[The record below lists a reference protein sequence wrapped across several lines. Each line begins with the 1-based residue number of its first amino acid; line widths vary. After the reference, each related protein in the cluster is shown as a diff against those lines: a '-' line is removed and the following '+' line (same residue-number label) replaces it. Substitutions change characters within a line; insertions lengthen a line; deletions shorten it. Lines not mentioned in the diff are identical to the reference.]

1 MNSNSN
7 VSLQK
12 KLRFELPDMKNNNS
26 DTDTDDNVEN
36 KKYYEID
43 QYSEES
49 SSDKYDED
57 SDMKLSDDSE
67 SEDNITDD
75 DDDDND
81 DKNDGGDNDGDDNED
96 DDYNLLK
103 GLKWVKA
110 DLVSNIPD
118 FEDTSGLSKDINLPS
133 SPSPM
138 DFFSLF
144 LTQDL
149 IKYIIEQSNLYS
161 IQQKL
166 KIKPMDESELRKLI
180 GFLFYGSVVQLPS
193 KCDYWREQS
202 RQLIISDNISRN
214 RIEELLRMLHFS
226 NNTVAGDKCDKVQPL
241 IDFFNQR
248 SKLLLKPEEFVA
260 IDEHMVGFKGKTAPS
275 SLKQYMPNKPSKH
288 GFKLW
293 SKSGVSGY
301 VYHIEIY
308 SGSKKNSVKP
318 TSSFDNASLKLKTR
332 SAYAT
337 SKIDRQLLKR
347 SEDRKAVGLSGLV
360 VLDLAKDSPRGTKFF
375 ADNYFGSVALIRKM
389 TTLGYERGFY
399 DYCSTNDKQ
408 CIVVVWKDTKRVLI
422 GSNQNGINPVGYFK
436 RWNKDQKK
444 KVDVPAPE
452 IVRQYNKYMGGV
464 DTTGMLCSLHPI
476 QFRSKK
482 WYMRLVWRIFDL
494 MILNSWLI
502 SKFILGRDGNWRIER
517 LFEFKLYIA
526 RALLQ
531 TSRYPTPVTF
541 KYINDG
547 SNKVDSSNESDDD
560 TLISSSIKRGR
571 RESKLSVSNDVRY
584 DSYNH

>member
-202 RQLIISDNISRN
+202 RQLIISDNNMRCKS
-214 RIEELLRMLHFS
+214 LCTYVKLS
-226 NNTVAGDKCDKVQPL
+226 QTVL
-241 IDFFNQR
+241 
-248 SKLLLKPEEFVA
+248 
-260 IDEHMVGFKGKTAPS
+260 
-275 SLKQYMPNKPSKH
+275 
-288 GFKLW
+288 
-293 SKSGVSGY
+293 
-301 VYHIEIY
+301 
-308 SGSKKNSVKP
+308 P
-318 TSSFDNASLKLKTR
+318 TS
-332 SAYAT
+332 
-337 SKIDRQLLKR
+337 I
-347 SEDRKAVGLSGLV
+347 
-360 VLDLAKDSPRGTKFF
+360 PMKFF
-375 ADNYFGSVALIRKM
+375 F
-389 TTLGYERGFY
+389 
-399 DYCSTNDKQ
+399 
-408 CIVVVWKDTKRVLI
+408 
-422 GSNQNGINPVGYFK
+422 VGK
-436 RWNKDQKK
+436 S
-444 KVDVPAPE
+444 KV
-452 IVRQYNKYMGGV
+452 
-464 DTTGMLCSLHPI
+464 
-476 QFRSKK
+476 
-482 WYMRLVWRIFDL
+482 
-494 MILNSWLI
+494 
-502 SKFILGRDGNWRIER
+502 
-517 LFEFKLYIA
+517 
-526 RALLQ
+526 
-531 TSRYPTPVTF
+531 
-541 KYINDG
+541 
-547 SNKVDSSNESDDD
+547 
-560 TLISSSIKRGR
+560 
-571 RESKLSVSNDVRY
+571 
-584 DSYNH
+584 